1 MKKVHLARTMIA
13 MVLALTVL
21 GSSTP
26 VCSAAT
32 STSSQVVQNAQSLYD
47 KIKDAHGGIK
57 GYVQVLSMQKRSY
70 QETLINA
77 EYYNTVYDTIID
89 FGSTGMTLISSI
101 IRGNALETVKD
112 ETVGLFLDQLTGEL
126 PKLTIEEYIYS
137 QAKAGAS
144 QVNLTELMDIGFKIE
159 NECHGRVSSVE
170 DAVRFIKVNQEIKI
184 GFAALHMGR
193 SLYYEQLNASPWDA
207 LVDMFT
213 NHSLS
218 YLGERFGGNVLEQ
231 YRRELTAEKMF
242 ELFEMVMN
250 SIDNKHVTRYTESV
264 IAISKETQALTT
276 YEIDDF
282 GKSPSEPPGVS
293 APEPPAG
300 TAQTPAPSPPAVTHV
315 SCHYKNGPYN
325 EGMYV
330 GEWSNGKPHG
340 WGKLTYDGFEDGKF
354 YSITGE
360 DGTTRKAIF
369 YEGNFVDGYRVGYGT
384 VEYEGG
390 YVEEGTFSG
399 LWQAGKLIFE
409 GKRWHVVD
417 GQREGYRNITVR
429 CVDGENASVD
439 LGPLVSV
446 KQTYSV
452 TYHAN
457 GGQNAPSPDIKT
469 KDIALTL
476 SSQIPTYTGYT
487 FLGWS
492 ASAGVAS
499 ETYRPGDLFTD
510 NADTT
515 LYAVWQKLPDNP
527 IDSNN
532 PNHSGNQTD
541 TNYPDYS
548 SYPNGPND
556 AFSYSVPS
564 QWARESVRR
573 AYDKGLLPDEMQED
587 YLRAATRIDFVYL
600 AYSVIER
607 EYGPMRKLLYERG
620 DIPNPYYVPELI
632 FHDVP
637 SNCGYDEYDGRRV
650 AALNML
656 GIVKGVGGDRFEP
669 FRTITRE
676 EAAAM
681 LDRVYSFLRWGT
693 ATRNGIP
700 ADMYDF
706 YDDDASIS
714 PWAVPNV
721 YRLRSIGV
729 MRGVGGNRFAPKDTH
744 TIEESIVTFMR
755 LIDYVS

>member
-1 MKKVHLARTMIA
+1 MKKNQLAKTIIA
-13 MVLALTVL
+13 MISALTIL
-21 GSSTP
+21 GASVP
-26 VCSAAT
+26 VCSAAA

-47 KIKDAHGGIK
+47 KIKDTHGGIN
-57 GYVQVLSMQKRSY
+57 GYVQVLSMQKRSF

-77 EYYNTVYDTIID
+77 EYYNAVYDTIVD
-89 FGSTGMTLISSI
+89 FGGTGMTLISSI
-101 IRGNALETVKD
+101 IRGNALEMVKD
-112 ETVGLFLDQLTGEL
+112 ETIELFLDQLTGEL

-144 QVNLTELMDIGFKIE
+144 QVDLTELMDIGFKIE
-159 NECHGRVSSVE
+159 DECGGKVSSVE
-170 DAVRFIKVNQEIKI
+170 DAIRFLNVNQEIKM
-184 GFAALHMGR
+184 GFAALQMGR
-193 SLYYEQLNASPWDA
+193 DLYYEQLNASPWDT
-207 LVDMFT
+207 LKDMFT
-213 NHSLS
+213 HHSLS
-218 YLGERFGGNVLEQ
+218 YLEEKLGGDVLEQ
-231 YRRELTAEKMF
+231 YRRGLTAEKMF
-242 ELFEMVMN
+242 ELLEMVMR
-250 SIDNKHVTRYTESV
+250 SIDNKHVTKYTESV

-282 GKSPSEPPGVS
+282 GKSPANPPSVS
-293 APEPPAG
+293 DPEPPAG
-300 TAQTPAPSPPAVTHV
+300 AAQAPSPSPPTVTYV
-315 SCHYKNGPYN
+315 SCHYKSGPYN
-325 EGMYV
+325 EGMYE
-330 GEWSNGKPHG
+330 GEWSSGKPHG

-360 DGTTRKAIF
+360 DGTTLKAKF

-399 LWQAGKLIFE
+399 LWQPGKLIFE
-409 GKRWHVVD
+409 GKRWRVVD

-429 CVDGENASVD
+429 GIDWEKASVE
-439 LGPLVSV
+439 LEPWVST

-457 GGQNAPSPDIKT
+457 GGQDAPSPDIKI
-469 KDIALTL
+469 KDTALTL
-476 SSQIPTYTGYT
+476 SSQIPTHTGYT

-492 ASAGVAS
+492 ASAGAAG

-515 LYAVWQKLPDNP
+515 LYAVWQKLLDDP

-532 PNHSGNQTD
+532 PNHSSGQTEI
-541 TNYPDYS
+541 NYPND
-548 SYPNGPND
+548 PND
-556 AFSYSVPS
+556 AFSRSVPS
-564 QWARESVRR
+564 LWARESVQR
-573 AYDKGLLPDEMQED
+573 AYAEGLLPDEMQED
-587 YLRAATRIDFVYL
+587 YLRAAKRIDFVYL

-607 EYGPMRKLLYERG
+607 KCGPMRQLLYERG
-620 DIPNPYYVPELI
+620 DIPHPYYTPELI
-632 FHDVP
+632 FCDVP
-637 SNCGYDEYDGRRV
+637 SNCGYDEYDGYRA
-650 AALNML
+650 AALNLL
-656 GIVKGVGGDRFEP
+656 GIVKGVGENRFEP

-681 LDRVYSFLRWGT
+681 LDRVYSFLQWGS
-693 ATRNGIP
+693 ATHNDTG
-700 ADMYDF
+700 MYDF

-714 PWAVPNV
+714 TWAVSNV
-721 YRLRSIGV
+721 YRLRAIGV

-755 LIDYVS
+755 LMDYVS